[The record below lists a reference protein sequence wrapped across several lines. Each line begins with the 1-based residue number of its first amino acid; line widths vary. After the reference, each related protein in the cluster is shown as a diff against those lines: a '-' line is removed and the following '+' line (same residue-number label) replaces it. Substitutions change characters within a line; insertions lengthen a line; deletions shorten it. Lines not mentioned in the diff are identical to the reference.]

1 MHRTRGRDSIEMSDS
16 KGRVSRRPRKG
27 GFRRAGTT
35 YRSALN
41 SVAAKKGFA
50 ESDVLLRWPEIVGGL
65 KLGTCQPLS
74 VKFSGDRQAGATLV
88 VETTSARAP
97 ELDLMKPMLLERIN
111 QFYGYR
117 AIGRIRIQQ
126 TAGASGFAEDQQAF
140 EGPKPGAPTDQHRA
154 AAATLTE
161 GIEST
166 GLRDALTRMG
176 SHVLAAA
183 SPDPKSQSN

>member
-1 MHRTRGRDSIEMSDS
+1 MRVRDSSEMSDS

-35 YRSALN
+35 YRSALS

-50 ESDVLLRWPEIVGGL
+50 ETDVLLRWPEIVGGL
-65 KLGTCQPLS
+65 NLGACQPIS
-74 VKFSGDRQAGATLV
+74 VKFSGDRAAGATLV

-97 ELDLMKPMLLERIN
+97 ELDMMKPMLLERIN

-126 TAGASGFAEDQQAF
+126 TAGTSGFAEDQAGF
-140 EGPKPGAPTDQHRA
+140 EGPTTGAPTDQHRSKA
-154 AAATLTE
+154 ASLTE
-161 GIEST
+161 GIASS

-183 SPDPKSQSN
+183 PPNPKSHNN